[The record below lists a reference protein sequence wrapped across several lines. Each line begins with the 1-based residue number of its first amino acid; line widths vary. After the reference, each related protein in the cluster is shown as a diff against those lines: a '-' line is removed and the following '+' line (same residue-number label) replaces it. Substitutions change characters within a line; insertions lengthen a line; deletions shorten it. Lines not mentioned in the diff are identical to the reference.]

1 MPSAPTVAVAEARG
15 RVMGSDA
22 HVIVVGHSAPGPEQA
37 LARLAR
43 LEQRWSRFRSD
54 SEISLLNRVPGIPL
68 RVSSDTGT
76 ALAFSLD
83 AWRRTGG
90 RFDPTVRL
98 DVLGYDRDLDAVRT
112 TPAPL
117 SMSTTS
123 VPRRAPGCGAIDL
136 GPDGRT
142 VTMPAGTT
150 LDLGGIGKGLAADLC
165 VGELLAAGA
174 AGACVNVGGDVR
186 VAGVPP
192 HDDAWLVAIDL
203 DPTAVDDAYRSVSVR
218 IADGGIATSS
228 RLGRRWTNGDGGER
242 HHLVEPTTGLPG
254 ETGISSVGIVAGTA
268 AWAEVLT
275 KVAFLAGPDR
285 AAAEVTAGL
294 ATGVVLTDDGSRI
307 DLTGFEDFRS

>member
-1 MPSAPTVAVAEARG
+1 MRSSGQTAAVTEARG
-15 RVMGSDA
+15 RVMGSAA
-22 HVIVVGHSAPGPEQA
+22 HVIVVGHAAPAPEWA

-43 LEQRWSRFRSD
+43 LEQRWSRFRPD
-54 SEISLLNRVPGIPL
+54 SEVSLLNRAPGIPL
-68 RVSSDTGT
+68 RVSADTGT
-76 ALAFSLD
+76 ALAFALD

-112 TPAPL
+112 TP
-117 SMSTTS
+117 STSTA

-150 LDLGGIGKGLAADLC
+150 FDLGGIGKGLAADLC

-186 VAGVPP
+186 VTGVAP
-192 HDDAWLVAIDL
+192 HGDGWLVSIDL
-203 DPTAVDDAYRSVSVR
+203 DPTAIDDASLSVSVR
-218 IADGGIATSS
+218 VADGGIATSS
-228 RLGRRWTNGDGGER
+228 RLGRRWTHRDAGDR

-254 ETGISSVGIVAGTA
+254 DTGISSVSIVAGTA
-268 AWAEVLT
+268 AWAEVLA
-275 KVAFLAGPDR
+275 KVAFLVGSDD
-285 AAAEVTAGL
+285 AAIAVSAGL
-294 ATGVVLTDDGSRI
+294 ATGTVLADDGSRI
-307 DLTGFEDFRS
+307 DLPGFGDFRS